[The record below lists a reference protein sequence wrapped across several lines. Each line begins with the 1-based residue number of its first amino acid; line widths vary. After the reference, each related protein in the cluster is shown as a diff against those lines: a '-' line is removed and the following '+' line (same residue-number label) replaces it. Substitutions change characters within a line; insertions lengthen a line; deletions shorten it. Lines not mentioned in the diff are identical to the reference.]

1 MAAKQTCICCGSLL
15 QGSETSY
22 TFTCY
27 KCVSE
32 HTTKSQIL
40 RAKKYLQDLYTA
52 AYKHKDNATEFTHN
66 SCWYKFNNDGFYG
79 YYLMHSVEVITKV
92 YKWDCATDIGEPRMK
107 PFNLEQAK
115 AGAPVCTRDGQP
127 VRIVCYD
134 LKGHKNYPILT
145 LVESPVGVESTVS
158 YALNGHHSL
167 DSETG
172 IDLMMASV
180 KREGWVNLYAL
191 HSDVTTTDQYALYP
205 SEKEA
210 RSQVRKGNGVYV
222 TTVKIEWED

>member
-1 MAAKQTCICCGSLL
+1 
-15 QGSETSY
+15 
-22 TFTCY
+22 
-27 KCVSE
+27 
-32 HTTKSQIL
+32 
-40 RAKKYLQDLYTA
+40 
-52 AYKHKDNATEFTHN
+52 
-66 SCWYKFNNDGFYG
+66 
-79 YYLMHSVEVITKV
+79 
-92 YKWDCATDIGEPRMK
+92 MK

-134 LKGHKNYPILT
+134 LKEYKNYPILA

-167 DSETG
+167 DSDTG

-180 KREGWVNLYAL
+180 KREGWVNLYTC
-191 HSDVTTTDQYALYP
+191 HSGATVTDQCALYP

-210 RSQVRKGNGVYV
+210 RSQILKDNGVYV
-222 TTVKIEWED
+222 ATVKIEWEE

>member
-1 MAAKQTCICCGSLL
+1 
-15 QGSETSY
+15 
-22 TFTCY
+22 
-27 KCVSE
+27 
-32 HTTKSQIL
+32 
-40 RAKKYLQDLYTA
+40 
-52 AYKHKDNATEFTHN
+52 
-66 SCWYKFNNDGFYG
+66 
-79 YYLMHSVEVITKV
+79 
-92 YKWDCATDIGEPRMK
+92 MK

-115 AGAPVCTRDGQP
+115 AGAPGCTRDGRP

-134 LKGHKNYPILT
+134 LKGHKNYPILA

-180 KREGWVNLYAL
+180 KREGWVNLYTC
-191 HSDVTTTDQYALYP
+191 HSGATATDQCTLYQ

-210 RSQVRKGNGVYV
+210 RSQIIEGNGVYV
-222 TTVKIEWED
+222 ATVKIEWEE

>member
-1 MAAKQTCICCGSLL
+1 
-15 QGSETSY
+15 
-22 TFTCY
+22 
-27 KCVSE
+27 
-32 HTTKSQIL
+32 
-40 RAKKYLQDLYTA
+40 
-52 AYKHKDNATEFTHN
+52 
-66 SCWYKFNNDGFYG
+66 
-79 YYLMHSVEVITKV
+79 
-92 YKWDCATDIGEPRMK
+92 MK

-134 LKGHKNYPILT
+134 LKGHKNYPILA
-145 LVESPVGVESTVS
+145 LIESPVGVESTVS

-180 KREGWVNLYAL
+180 KREGWVNLYTYPRG
-191 HSDVTTTDQYALYP
+191 VTSTDQCTLYP

-210 RSQVRKGNGVYV
+210 RSQIRKGNGVYV
-222 TTVKIEWED
+222 ATVKIEWED

>member
-1 MAAKQTCICCGSLL
+1 
-15 QGSETSY
+15 
-22 TFTCY
+22 
-27 KCVSE
+27 
-32 HTTKSQIL
+32 
-40 RAKKYLQDLYTA
+40 
-52 AYKHKDNATEFTHN
+52 
-66 SCWYKFNNDGFYG
+66 
-79 YYLMHSVEVITKV
+79 
-92 YKWDCATDIGEPRMK
+92 MK

-145 LVESPVGVESTVS
+145 LVESPVGVEATVS

-172 IDLMMASV
+172 LDLMMASV
-180 KREGWVNLYAL
+180 KREGWVNLYAC
-191 HSDVTTTDQYALYP
+191 HSGVTATDQCTLYQ

-210 RSQVRKGNGVYV
+210 RSQILKGNGVYV
-222 TTVKIEWED
+222 ATVKIEWEE